1 MKKSKDR
8 QQGPCS
14 QKISRIREVIRSS
27 ENQEQLLDALSPV
40 QRAVAEQAL
49 KAEE

>member
-1 MKKSKDR
+1 MSESLSAVR
-8 QQGPCS
+8 QL
-14 QKISRIREVIRSS
+14 IEDS

-49 KAEE
+49 QAEK